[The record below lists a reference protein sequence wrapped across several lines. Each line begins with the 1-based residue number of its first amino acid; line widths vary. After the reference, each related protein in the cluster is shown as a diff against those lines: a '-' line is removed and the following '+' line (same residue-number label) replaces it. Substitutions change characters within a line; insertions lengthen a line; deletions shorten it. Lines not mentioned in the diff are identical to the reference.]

1 MLVGDREVIPTP
13 MSFAFLDEGCNSVLP
28 KAAFAC
34 IETIKGRRSGR
45 PVRKQMSIPHYDLVD
60 LRLFINIAEAGNLT
74 RGANRSNLSLG
85 SVSLRIKNLE
95 EALGTQLLR
104 RHSAGVD
111 LTSAG
116 KVLLG
121 HALRVYQQL
130 ECLHGDLQA
139 FSHGLKGKVRIFANT
154 TAITEL
160 LPAALGAWLATHPQV
175 DIDLEEKLSPD
186 IARAVADGSVDIGI
200 LAGTVQADGLEM
212 IPYQHDRLVLAVP
225 FGHALSEENEIAF
238 AQATGLNFVSL
249 HAGSAIHSFA
259 DQVASDMG
267 VSLNVRIRVSGFEA
281 MCRMIEANVG
291 VGLLPASV
299 AVRLQASHKIKA
311 LRLSDEWA
319 ERELKICLRNL
330 HELPA
335 FAQELVEFLVQD
347 QVDYIFRSS
356 L

>member
-1 MLVGDREVIPTP
+1 

-34 IETIKGRRSGR
+34 IETKGQKRRR
-45 PVRKQMSIPHYDLVD
+45 LVRKQMSIPHYDLVD

-85 SVSLRIKNLE
+85 AASLRIKNFE

-104 RHSAGVD
+104 RHSAGVE

-160 LPAALGAWLATHPQV
+160 LPAALGAWLAAHPLV

-212 IPYQHDRLVLAVP
+212 IPYQHDRLVLTVP
-225 FGHALSEENEIAF
+225 FGHALAAEDEITF

-249 HAGSAIHSFA
+249 HTGSAIHSFA

-281 MCRMIEANVG
+281 MCRMIEADVG

-299 AVRLQASHKIKA
+299 ARRLQASHRIKV
-311 LRLSDEWA
+311 LRLSDQWA
-319 ERELKICLRNL
+319 VRELKICLRSL
-330 HELPA
+330 QELPT
-335 FAQELVEFLVQD
+335 FAQELVEFLVKD
-347 QVDYIFRSS
+347 QVN
-356 L
+356 